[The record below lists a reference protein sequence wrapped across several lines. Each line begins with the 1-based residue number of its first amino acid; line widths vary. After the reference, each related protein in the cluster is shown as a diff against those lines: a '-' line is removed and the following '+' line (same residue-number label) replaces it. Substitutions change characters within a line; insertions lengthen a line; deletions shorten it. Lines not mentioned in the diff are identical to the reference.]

1 MTADRLREDQIMY
14 YVWRERLSYNNIK
27 EGLVSLKVGLVK
39 NALMDQL

>member
-27 EGLVSLKVGLVK
+27 ELRTCVAEGW
-39 NALMDQL
+39 AC